1 MNQNTQDTN
10 LTNDRRWLHCEDI
23 CHNVSDERGE
33 FLVVSLRRPENAPQ
47 VRSTAELF
55 RWAIDKSMVEWDK
68 DTKSEEEPA
77 APLHDQPHD
86 HFNGDD
92 AHLVR
97 SIRALLA
104 LDSADSLV
112 PHGVGGLARAC
123 LAAAACRLE
132 ARAIDDHGVAMLVN
146 QLRDVAIEFHGTQQL
161 RARIS
166 GLVLPFIQAAR
177 AAAIRGALRSSEALQ
192 LLDYVLQD
200 DIHNRLTPRVIDIA
214 YTAFMR
220 AKDRN
225 TDDGGAT
232 DWFNDTRPAII
243 EAINKLRNELF
254 TAISDA
260 NEANEAPA
268 LDVDALAQEIR
279 RVDGSHSLGATQL
292 ADALL
297 PFINNRPIKPRHP
310 TVVRWRNDG
319 IEACAG
325 IADHYQQPQAASDMR
340 AMLTTMPAIPAEEA
354 RLRRMLCSAQA
365 GTKAYMDDGEAQDNR
380 VHPSIDYLRDSV
392 DEIER
397 KLRERAAAAPFNA
410 ATEDQIAA
418 VMLLTGT
425 EAQQLEALA
434 HFNKRLQN
442 EQSR

>member
-68 DTKSEEEPA
+68 DTVASEPAAEPA
-77 APLHDQPHD
+77 APAMPNHE
-86 HFNGDD
+86 
-92 AHLVR
+92 LVSKLR
-97 SIRALLA
+97 DMAISMRHQSQWERCEVLEAAIVA
-104 LDSADSLV
+104 LDKPQPVAHTS
-112 PHGVGGLARAC
+112 
-123 LAAAACRLE
+123 
-132 ARAIDDHGVAMLVN
+132 DHGAAMLVN

-177 AAAIRGALRSSEALQ
+177 AAAIRGALRSSETLQ

-225 TDDGGAT
+225 TDDGGTT

-254 TAISDA
+254 TAIS
-260 NEANEAPA
+260 EANEAPA

-292 ADALL
+292 AEALL
-297 PFINNRPIKPRHP
+297 PFISNRPIKPRHP
-310 TVVRWRNDG
+310 SVVRWRNDG

-340 AMLTTMPAIPAEEA
+340 ALLTAMPAIPAEEA

-365 GTKAYMDDGEAQDNR
+365 GPKAYMDDGEAQDNR
-380 VHPSIDYLRDSV
+380 AHPSIDYLRDSV